1 MYLALDDCFK
11 SVGQVRYQL
20 ARERA
25 FTNFHRVRQERLPL
39 IWAHLFV
46 ELKVPP
52 INALQQQTIKFQLLN
67 DMAVTKFA
75 TRTKCEKPPARVH
88 LSWEE
93 ENAIRYAGGYVI
105 LK

>member
-1 MYLALDDCFK
+1 M
-11 SVGQVRYQL
+11 
-20 ARERA
+20 
-25 FTNFHRVRQERLPL
+25 RQEHLPL

-52 INALQQQTIKFQLLN
+52 INALQQQTINFQLLN

-75 TRTKCEKPPARVH
+75 TRTKCEEPPARVH

-93 ENAIRYAGGYVI
+93 ENAIRYAGGYV
-105 LK
+105 